1 MSLIFGHDFYR
12 TFIKLIYMSF
22 GNLALVTAIQ
32 RDSRMVT
39 IVTYSV
45 SETHVYMCIVRRNSD
60 TIFNTLLQ
68 CKIGHVLIPLL
79 SFKD

>member
-1 MSLIFGHDFYR
+1 
-12 TFIKLIYMSF
+12 MSF

-32 RDSRMVT
+32 RDSRIVT

-45 SETHVYMCIVRRNSD
+45 SETHVYMCILRRNSD
-60 TIFNTLLQ
+60 TIFTLLQ